1 MSHDRGCSCGKEQYE
16 YKDCTDQSCNKKTT
30 HNLPADQFIE
40 RLYEN
45 THLRGSAQRDALV
58 FIGRFQ
64 PFHNGHKAV
73 IEQALSLAKE
83 VVIVVGSSFSARTIR
98 NPFTFA
104 ERKAMI
110 KGVFPTDR
118 VKVVPISD
126 YPLDDDKWIAAVQA
140 VVDTAVPRARDIG
153 LIGHSKDSSS
163 YYLNIFREWK
173 NHIEVDNV
181 EGLNATDIRNNF
193 LKSSNMVWAGSNNVP
208 ESVNKWLLDNFEAFD
223 TLRAEYKMIQNYK
236 ESWKSA
242 PFPPIFVTTDAVVV
256 QSGHVLLIER
266 GRAPGKGLLAL
277 PGGFLN
283 PNESIETG
291 MIREL
296 HEETK
301 IKLQPQVLRGSIV
314 NRIVVDN
321 PDRDPRGR
329 TITHAFHIKLKDQQD
344 LPQVKGSDDAAKAQW
359 YTFAE
364 VLKLRNK
371 FFNDH
376 FHILAH
382 FLKIG

>member
-1 MSHDRGCSCGKEQYE
+1 MKNQMSPMRPDSETVRRQYE
-16 YKDCTDQSCNKKTT
+16 NNK
-30 HNLPADQFIE
+30 
-40 RLYEN
+40 
-45 THLRGSAQRDALV
+45 RDALV
-58 FIGRFQ
+58 FIGRMQ

-73 IEQALSLAKE
+73 IERALELAHE
-83 VVIVVGSSFSARTIR
+83 VVIVVGSSFTARSLR
-98 NPFTFA
+98 NPFTFE

-110 KGVFPTDR
+110 KACFPSER
-118 VKVVPISD
+118 VKVVPVSD
-126 YPLDDDKWIAAVQA
+126 YPLDDDKWVTAIQTLVDAAVPNAQD
-140 VVDTAVPRARDIG
+140 VG

-163 YYLNIFREWK
+163 YYLNIFPKWK
-173 NHIEVDNV
+173 NPIEVDNID
-181 EGLNATDIRNNF
+181 GINATDIRNNF
-193 LKSSNMVWAGSNNVP
+193 LKSNTTQWAGSNNIP
-208 ESVNKWLLDNFEAFD
+208 EPVNKWLLHNFEAFD
-223 TLRAEYKMIQNYK
+223 TLRVEYAMIQKYK
-236 ESWKSA
+236 ESWNAA

-283 PNESIETG
+283 PGESIETG

-301 IKLQPQVLRGSIV
+301 IKLQPQVLRGSIAD
-314 NRIVVDN
+314 RIVVDN

-329 TITHAFHIKLKDQQD
+329 TITHAFHIKLKDQRD
-344 LPQVKGSDDAAKAQW
+344 LPTVRGSDDAAKAQW
-359 YTFAE
+359 YTFSE
-364 VLKLRNK
+364 VLKMRDC
-371 FFNDH
+371 FYADH